1 MSKSPELEKE
11 MMEWEKKKYQEL
23 LKEIEQQ
30 LQMIENFTKQI
41 AVVLQRYR
49 DNYYLEFGCDVQDV
63 IYNRVFEAL

>member
-1 MSKSPELEKE
+1 MSKNPDFEKE
-11 MMEWEKKKYQEL
+11 MINWEKEKYQEL

-49 DNYYLEFGCDVQDV
+49 DNYDLEFGCDVQDV